1 MERITG
7 PYKDFF
13 IAAYTVENESG
24 FVGYAKVCL
33 VEPDSVWSAD
43 PVEKLT
49 SATGF
54 PTELE
59 AIVAAER
66 KARRDIA
73 EMLGVAEIPTEPG
86 ALNPVTAPP
95 ASSAD
100 ERPAS
105 WRRRNLR

>member
-7 PYKDFF
+7 PYKGFYL
-13 IAAYTVENESG
+13 AAYTVESESG
-24 FVGYAKVCL
+24 FIGYAKICP

-54 PTELE
+54 RTELE

-66 KARRDIA
+66 KARQDIA
-73 EMLGVAEIPTEPG
+73 EMMGLPEIPTAPG
-86 ALNPVTAPP
+86 ALLPLAGNE
-95 ASSAD
+95 SA
-100 ERPAS
+100 RS
-105 WRRRNLR
+105 WRSRILR

>member
-7 PYKDFF
+7 PYKGLF
-13 IAAYTVENESG
+13 IAAYTVENELG
-24 FVGYAKVCL
+24 FVGYAKVCM

-66 KARRDIA
+66 KARKDIA
-73 EMLGVAEIPTEPG
+73 ELLGVAEIPTEPA
-86 ALNPVTAPP
+86 ALSPLNTQP

-105 WRRRNLR
+105 RHLR